1 MSAINFHISQTDWIK
16 YIKTMSANV
25 KISRV
30 CPKVI
35 PIKMFFKT
43 WHGSNPTSYAFSC
56 YLRVFRDYFR
66 FRFLL
71 LRGFI
76 WRVSSE
82 LNSYSHLLHWSED
95 ITPKHLYTAL
105 FSLFLNCYL
114 SCLLQT
120 FFLFLLGCSSNTCST
135 VSASLCI

>member
-1 MSAINFHISQTDWIK
+1 MIISLRWIGLT
-16 YIKTMSANV
+16 ILKTMYASV
-25 KISRV
+25 KISHV
-30 CPKVI
+30 CAKGI
-35 PIKMFFKT
+35 PIKKNIRT
-43 WHGSNPTSYAFSC
+43 WNGSNPTSNAFSC
-56 YLRVFRDYFR
+56 HVCYPQYFR
-66 FRFLL
+66 FRFRLL
-71 LRGFI
+71 PGFF

-82 LNSYSHLLHWSED
+82 LNSYCHLLHWSED

-120 FFLFLLGCSSNTCST
+120 FFLFILGCSSNTCST